1 MTTVVSVLK
10 SREKLTAQQEKENG
24 LRCKEYSPFLTQ
36 KQTNSSTFCKKEEFS
51 NTFVTIRKINAV
63 EW

>member
-36 KQTNSSTFCKKEEFS
+36 KQTNSSTFYKCVAKF
-51 NTFVTIRKINAV
+51 FLFATIRKINAV